1 MTLDISVLIPHNSA
15 VSGIGA
21 TGITGRNCARGS
33 RPLVGIWLPTTFRKN
48 ARLSRLDGQY
58 GTGTVL
64 SDVASFA
71 FVTRGKGYSVLD
83 HPLVQAR
90 LHLPPDQFQQ
100 RTAKPNGAQPL
111 RLPGDSGGTGGNAL
125 PRSCGHASE
134 PRKQK
139 SPVGVTRA
147 GVVYE
152 LFFPNLPQHAFTACD
167 AFELYL

>member
-1 MTLDISVLIPHNSA
+1 
-15 VSGIGA
+15 
-21 TGITGRNCARGS
+21 
-33 RPLVGIWLPTTFRKN
+33 LVGIWLPTTFRKN

-100 RTAKPNGAQPL
+100 RPESQMVRSL
-111 RLPGDSGGTGGNAL
+111 YDCPGI
-125 PRSCGHASE
+125 
-134 PRKQK
+134 
-139 SPVGVTRA
+139 PVGPEGTPYRVVVATHPSLGKRRA
-147 GVVYE
+147 PLESHAQGWSTNCSSRTCRNT
-152 LFFPNLPQHAFTACD
+152 PSLPATSSSCTCIVGHYAPALSDEDREIDPDRWCSHS
-167 AFELYL
+167 AS